1 MKNSFAYAFLYQMM
15 LKIKLTFLCCLLSTV
30 LFAQKIDT
38 YLKNNSIDITND
50 IKTGPVLDQDFFN
63 HQIFLLGE
71 SHGVQKPQEIDFN
84 FLKLL
89 NSKAGVHTYVAE
101 IDFAKAYFLNQY
113 LASGDEKLIDT
124 VFADWVKQDAQWANK
139 EFQDKIRKIR
149 SLNLTLSKKDRITFA
164 GIDKIQNTLLV
175 ADYFDALFRT
185 KPFSSYKAQFSPL
198 SRLLRGS
205 AGDSLVVAAAKKLL
219 TDVRAGKLDSLDPAN
234 KFVLEYALKNC
245 AQGNAKRRETVLFEN
260 FKHCYQKLNWKKQKL
275 YGFFGFFHVLQAK
288 TNTGKGTS
296 FVTMLLNDSDLNL
309 KGKIAS
315 IGFMFVASKMIFPN
329 AFIPEQWRDKGKHYT
344 AVDKFNYDGPITTFN
359 FIEDFKSVGKPNATT
374 LIRLDGI
381 GSVFTKQ
388 PIVVKYNDLMPA
400 EQRMTFDEPGK
411 NAANYF
417 QYVILVRNSPA
428 VTPIIP

>member
-1 MKNSFAYAFLYQMM
+1 MPFLYQMM

-38 YLKNNSIDITND
+38 YLKNNSIDITNG
-50 IKTGPVLDQDFFN
+50 IKSGAVLDQDFFH

-113 LASGDEKLIDT
+113 LVSGNQKMIDT

-139 EFQDKIRKIR
+139 DFQDKIRKIR
-149 SLNLTLSKKDRITFA
+149 SLNLTLPIKDRITFA
-164 GIDKIQNTLLV
+164 GIDKIQSTVLV
-175 ADYFDALFRT
+175 ADYFDALLKT
-185 KPFSSYKAQFSPL
+185 KTFSHYKAQFNPL
-198 SRLLRGS
+198 SGLLR
-205 AGDSLVVAAAKKLL
+205 ANAADSLVVAAAKKLL
-219 TDVRAGKLDSLDPAN
+219 VDMQTGKFGSLGLAD

-245 AQGNAKRRETVLFEN
+245 SQVNAKRRETVLYEN
-260 FKHCYQKLNWKKQKL
+260 FKDCYQKLRWKNQKL
-275 YGFFGFFHVLQAK
+275 YGFWGFFHVLQAK
-288 TNTGKGTS
+288 TNEGKGTS
-296 FVTMLLNDSDLNL
+296 FVTMLLNDFDLNL

-315 IGFMFVASKMIFPN
+315 IGFMFVDSKMIFPN
-329 AFIPEQWRDKGKHYT
+329 AFIPEQWQDKGKQYT
-344 AVDKFNYDGPITTFN
+344 AIDKFNYDGPITTFN
-359 FIEDFKSVGKPNATT
+359 FIEDFKSVGKPDATT
-374 LIRLDGI
+374 LIRLDRI

-388 PIVVKYNDLMPA
+388 PIIVKYNELMPV

-411 NAANYF
+411 NAADYF